1 MSKLPKVLHL
11 VQELEFDEPYLTVL
25 KDAGYRCYPSND
37 RNHLL
42 NQLEAEEFDLLII
55 DWRRDDSTEWL
66 LEQVREFLKWQGPIL
81 FIADRNS
88 EEALHQVCAHHHD
101 NFLTRPVQPNTLLSY
116 TNKLV
121 HDARYSMHQD
131 SFHLG
136 PYKITLG
143 LKQIAFKGRPVNLTS
158 KEFELGALFLR
169 NPGRLYSRK
178 FLLKKIWGIDCDIST
193 RTVDAHI
200 SSLRKKLNIK
210 GDGLYR
216 IKTVY
221 QHGYRLEL
229 LEEAEAVA

>member
-11 VQELEFDEPYLTVL
+11 VQELEFDEPHLTVL
-25 KDAGYRCYPSND
+25 KEAGYHCYVSND
-37 RNHLL
+37 RKHLL
-42 NQLEAEEFDLLII
+42 KQLEAEEFDLLIL
-55 DWRRDDSTEWL
+55 DWREDDSTEWL
-66 LEQVREFLKWQGPIL
+66 LEQIRQFLQWQGPIL
-81 FIADRNS
+81 FIAESDDGV
-88 EEALHQVCAHHHD
+88 LLQQVCTHHRD
-101 NFLTRPVQPNTLLSY
+101 NFLTRPIQPNTLLSY
-116 TNKLV
+116 ANKLV
-121 HDARYSMHQD
+121 HDTRYSMHQD
-131 SFHLG
+131 NFDLG
-136 PYKITLG
+136 PYQISLG
-143 LKQIAFKGRPVNLTS
+143 LKQISLKGKPINLTA
-158 KEFELGALFLR
+158 KEFELAALFLR

-229 LEEAEAVA
+229 LEEGVAVA

>member
-11 VQELEFDEPYLTVL
+11 AQELEFDESYLTSL
-25 KDAGYRCYPSND
+25 KDAGYQCYPAND
-37 RNHLL
+37 RKQLL
-42 NQLEAEEFDLLII
+42 KLLEAEEVDLLIL
-55 DWRRDDSTEWL
+55 DWRNDDTSEWL

-81 FIADRNS
+81 FIS
-88 EEALHQVCAHHHD
+88 EKGEEEALQQVCVHHQD
-101 NFLTRPVQPNTLLSY
+101 NFLTRPVQPNTLVSY
-116 TNKLV
+116 ANRLV

-131 SFHLG
+131 NFSLG
-136 PYKITLG
+136 PYQVSLG
-143 LKQIAFKGRPVNLTS
+143 LKQISINGKPINLTS

-178 FLLKKIWGIDCDIST
+178 FLLKKIWHIDCDIST

-210 GDGLYR
+210 GDSLFR

-221 QHGYRLEL
+221 QHGYRLEE
-229 LEEAEAVA
+229 LEETVAVA

>member
-11 VQELEFDEPYLTVL
+11 VQELEFDEPYLAVL
-25 KDAGYRCYPSND
+25 KDAGYQCYVGID
-37 RNHLL
+37 RKHLL
-42 NQLEAEEFDLLII
+42 KQLEAEEFDLLII
-55 DWRRDDSTEWL
+55 EWRNDDTTVWM
-66 LEQVREFLKWQGPIL
+66 LEQVREFLQWHGPIL
-81 FIADRNS
+81 FIADKDD
-88 EEALHQVCAHHHD
+88 EEGLHQACAHHRD
-101 NFLTRPVQPNTLLSY
+101 NFLTRPIQPNTLLSCA
-116 TNKLV
+116 NKLV
-121 HDARYSMHQD
+121 QNARYTMHQD
-131 SFHLG
+131 CFEFG
-136 PYKITLG
+136 PYQVSLG
-143 LKQIAFKGRPVNLTS
+143 LKEISLKGKPINLTS

-229 LEEAEAVA
+229 LEETEAVA